1 MALSL
6 KDLQEVMQP
15 LSDLGKGEE
24 TFEVNGLK
32 ITLRNLTPEEEIA
45 TQRYARAAILEGE
58 SNDQISAL
66 DYLDR
71 FRAACLGYS
80 IIEIGSLNFRGVG
93 TVETGEKLPNGV
105 AVKVKKHEA
114 IIKVMEG
121 WTRTMVTAIFQRFT
135 ALSDRLDSLVE
146 KNIQYDEDH
155 IDAEIS
161 RLEERITELK
171 ATKSKR
177 VAGEKDPRKDTLDLA
192 SNRTPQPEVK
202 PEAKPE
208 AEVQP
213 ETWETA
219 RMNRTAKEEP
229 YSVEVP
235 DAAPKMLVQD
245 DEEEAYEDKAPEVE
259 APKAV
264 EPPKARKPIFGER
277 PPVREPPKAA
287 PDPLQHI
294 ESSLVDT
301 SDPDVIEAENRRLM
315 AERAKRVAP
324 HLSAR
329 EVARALESDKSTPVE
344 IKQTGSIGGVPVF
357 SMPVQNLT
365 PETAKPV
372 RPPPPVTRSNINPK
386 FRPAK

>member
-24 TFEVNGLK
+24 TFEVNGLQ

-45 TQRYARAAILEGE
+45 TQRYARSALLEGDA
-58 SNDQISAL
+58 NDQISAL
-66 DYLDR
+66 DYLDK
-71 FRAACLGYS
+71 FRAACLGYA
-80 IIEIGSLNFRGVG
+80 IVQIGKLDFRAVS

-135 ALSDRLDSLVE
+135 ALSDRLDSLVD
-146 KNIQYDEDH
+146 KNIQYDDDH
-155 IDAEIS
+155 IDGEVA
-161 RLEERITELK
+161 RLEEKIAELK
-171 ATKSKR
+171 ATKAKR
-177 VAGEKDPRKDTLDLA
+177 VAGETDPRKDANDLA
-192 SNRTPQPEVK
+192 ANRAKKSEPQPE
-202 PEAKPE
+202 PETEAQPE
-208 AEVQP
+208 K

-219 RMNRTAKEEP
+219 RKNRVAKEEP
-229 YSVEVP
+229 YAVEVP
-235 DAAPKMLVQD
+235 DTV
-245 DEEEAYEDKAPEVE
+245 
-259 APKAV
+259 PKAV
-264 EPPKARKPIFGER
+264 AVESAPVEESAAPTEVLPQQARKSVFGER
-277 PPVREPPKAA
+277 PPVRETPKVEPAKVESSF
-287 PDPLQHI
+287 DQI

-301 SDPDVIEAENRRLM
+301 DDPGVIEAENRRIM
-315 AERAKRVAP
+315 AERAKRMAS

-329 EVARALESDKSTPVE
+329 EVAQTVEKTTNE
-344 IKQTGSIGGVPVF
+344 IKQTGEIGGVPVF

-372 RPPPPVTRSNINPK
+372 RQPPPVTKSNVNPN
-386 FRPAK
+386 FRPAKG

>member
-1 MALSL
+1 
-6 KDLQEVMQP
+6 MQP
-15 LSDLGKGEE
+15 LTDLGKGEE
-24 TFEVNGLK
+24 SFEVNGLQ

-45 TQRYARAAILEGE
+45 TQRYARAAILEGDA
-58 SNDQISAL
+58 SDQISAL

-80 IIEIGSLNFRGVG
+80 IVQIGSMDFRGVG

-121 WTRTMVTAIFQRFT
+121 WTRSMMTAIFQRFT
-135 ALSDRLDSLVE
+135 ALTDRLDSLVD

-155 IDAEIS
+155 IDGEIA

-171 ATKSKR
+171 ATKAKR
-177 VAGEKDPRKDTLDLA
+177 IAGANDPRKDTADLA
-192 SNRTPQPEVK
+192 ANKKK
-202 PEAKPE
+202 PEKPE
-208 AEVQP
+208 AESEPKP
-213 ETWETA
+213 EKVTWETA
-219 RMNRTAKEEP
+219 RENRVAKEEP

-235 DAAPKMLVQD
+235 DAAPKMLVED
-245 DEEEAYEDKAPEVE
+245 GGAPTDEPPVVE
-259 APKAV
+259 APV
-264 EPPKARKPIFGER
+264 ARKPIFGDR
-277 PPVREPPKAA
+277 PPVREAPKPAVVE
-287 PDPLQHI
+287 DPLQHV

-301 SDPDVIEAENRRLM
+301 SDPAVIEAENRRLM
-315 AERAKRVAP
+315 IERSKRMAP

-329 EVARALESDKSTPVE
+329 EVAQSLEGEKRTSED
-344 IKQTGSIGGVPVF
+344 IKQTGDIGGVPVF
-357 SMPVQNLT
+357 TMPVQNLT

-372 RPPPPVTRSNINPK
+372 RQPPPVTKSNVNPK